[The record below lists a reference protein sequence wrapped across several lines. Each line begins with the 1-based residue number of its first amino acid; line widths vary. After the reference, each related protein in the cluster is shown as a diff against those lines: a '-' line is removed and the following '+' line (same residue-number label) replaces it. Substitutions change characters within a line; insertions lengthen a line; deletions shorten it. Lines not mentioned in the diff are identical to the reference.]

1 MNIKY
6 ILSHPIHYQTALI
19 KFLIKK
25 GIKIEVLF
33 RSNMHTKKT
42 FDPGFN
48 RKVSIAKNVLNG
60 IKYKYLNYLGPNK
73 VGSILPI
80 TTDFKSRIFEKET
93 DIIWLHGIKNWYNL
107 CLITIAKIYK
117 KKVFIRDE
125 VYHKSKNRSFLN
137 KLFNYLFYLIV
148 VFIFKFSKL

>member
-19 KFLIKK
+19 KFLTKK

-33 RSNMHTKKT
+33 RSNTHTKKT

-48 RKVSIAKNVLNG
+48 RKVNIAKNVLNG
-60 IKYKYLNYLGPNK
+60 VKYKYLNYLGPNK

-80 TTDFKSRIFEKET
+80 TTDFKSKIFEKET

-125 VYHKSKNRSFLN
+125 VYHKSK
-137 KLFNYLFYLIV
+137 IE
-148 VFIFKFSKL
+148 VF